1 MSGPSE
7 EKAARGHGSVPSS
20 EPVWE
25 LIGEGPLPE
34 DVIRALAALLIDLAE
49 RKTDE
54 AQDRE
59 AA

>member
-1 MSGPSE
+1 MKLNSPT
-7 EKAARGHGSVPSS
+7 S
-20 EPVWE
+20 EPAWE
-25 LIGEGPLPE
+25 LIGEGPLPD
-34 DVIRALAALLIDLAE
+34 DVIRALAALLIDLAQ